1 MCRVCSR
8 ATAAWDYLGPQ
19 ISTRIRELVWM
30 AHAFGGNWI
39 KTMNTGGYMSAG
51 NDPAKVTWFEDEMQA
66 LGHFEL
72 KIRSS
77 PLVDFCQ
84 LRDFDPFKIS
94 CEITSYSSSGGR
106 PRLES
111 CCTI

>member
-1 MCRVCSR
+1 
-8 ATAAWDYLGPQ
+8 
-19 ISTRIRELVWM
+19 M

-39 KTMNTGGYMSAG
+39 KTMNTAGYMSAG

-106 PRLES
+106 PRLKS